1 MKKTTRHIALSLTA
15 VLVCATAASC
25 ASDEPTADERPRY
38 ALEVGSITI
47 TDYTETPWDNKSGSR
62 MTENNDLSATLLE
75 WNGTETFTV
84 RELSDDGADCVQAKP
99 DGIGEITL
107 VTDPDGQKK
116 VQINK
121 PIMAYRDLEVNKYV
135 AFTPNTFDISDQTE
149 RLKYLLISDT
159 ATVAKSQSQ
168 VDFNFHNGLGILR
181 VYVTGPYADEVKTIE
196 FDSKTQA
203 GVRITKERGF
213 HVRPFG
219 SYGYIK
225 TKKHVT
231 ASGTFWQA
239 AVVPDEVSHIAGTE
253 TLVHNS
259 TVEYIRINGD
269 KTYSLIDVFNSGHNE
284 DDIIAAG
291 KITTLTI
298 TCNNKP

>member
-1 MKKTTRHIALSLTA
+1 MKKTTQHIALSLTA
-15 VLVCATAASC
+15 ALVCTLAVSC
-25 ASDEPTADERPRY
+25 ASDEPTANGRPRY
-38 ALEVGSITI
+38 ALEVGNITLA
-47 TDYTETPWDNKSGSR
+47 DYTETPWNGKPGSR
-62 MTENNDLSATLLE
+62 MTENDDLSATLLE
-75 WNGTETFTV
+75 WNGTETFIV
-84 RELSDDGADCVQAKP
+84 RELSDDAADCVQAQP

-107 VTDPDGQKK
+107 VTDPDGRKK

-121 PIMAYRDLEVNKYV
+121 PIMAYRDLKVNKYI
-135 AFTPNTFDISDQTE
+135 AFTPNTFDITDQTE
-149 RLKYLLISDT
+149 GLKYLLISDT
-159 ATVAKSQSQ
+159 ATVAKDQGQ

-196 FDSKTQA
+196 FDSKKQA
-203 GVRITKERGF
+203 SVRITKERGF

-219 SYGYIK
+219 GYGYIK

-239 AVVPDEVSHIAGTE
+239 AVVPDELSNVSGSGKI
-253 TLVHNS
+253 VHLSN
-259 TVEYIRINGD
+259 VEYIRINGD
-269 KTYSLIDVFNSGHNE
+269 KTYSLIDAFRSGRNE
-284 DDIIAAG
+284 NDIIAAG